1 MTPALIDILVFKS
14 IVLFADEKEEE
25 KKSFLFLDQLCKKIK
40 KLTTVPP
47 WEGFTFLS

>member
-1 MTPALIDILVFKS
+1 MKRR
-14 IVLFADEKEEE
+14 KK

-47 WEGFTFLS
+47 WESFTFLS